1 MDERLK
7 YAPCG
12 YVSVT
17 NQGVIT
23 YMNQTFLDMVEYNQ
37 NDLLHQHIESIM
49 TVANKFLF
57 HTYFYPFIQL
67 YGYVNEVYLTLK
79 SSKDEDIPVLL
90 NGRRCERDGIEL
102 VDCVFVHMRKRIDY
116 EQEIRKSKKEI
127 EKAYE
132 DKNEALV
139 KLESLHEE
147 LEMKQRELIVLNEE
161 LERLATTDGLTG
173 LKNRRY
179 FLEELNKNIT
189 LFSSSQSPF
198 SLLIIDVDHFK
209 KINDTFGHLTGDE
222 ILRGLAKIMTSISR
236 EIDIVARYGGE
247 EFIILL
253 PHMDKAAVKQQAEKL
268 RSAIEKTKCADCFAT
283 VSIGAATFTDE
294 DTDISI
300 LAKADTALYESKNE
314 GRNRVTHA
322 DELVENR

>member
-23 YMNQTFLDMVEYNQ
+23 YMNQTFLDMVEYDQ
-37 NDLLHQHIESIM
+37 SDLLHQHIESIM

-67 YGYVNEVYLTLK
+67 YGHVNEVYLTLK
-79 SSKDEDIPVLL
+79 SSKNEDIPVLL
-90 NGRRCERDGIEL
+90 NGRRCEREGVEL

-116 EQEIRKSKKEI
+116 EQEIRNSKREI

-132 DKNEALV
+132 EKNEALV
-139 KLESLHEE
+139 KLESLH
-147 LEMKQRELIVLNEE
+147 EE

-209 KINDTFGHLTGDE
+209 KINDTFGHLTGDD
-222 ILRGLAKIMTSISR
+222 ILKGLANIMTSNSR

-253 PHMDKAAVKQQAEKL
+253 PRMDEATVKKRAEKL

-283 VSIGAATFTDE
+283 VSIGAATFTNG

-300 LAKADTALYESKNE
+300 LAKADKALYASKNT

-322 DELVENR
+322 NELAENR